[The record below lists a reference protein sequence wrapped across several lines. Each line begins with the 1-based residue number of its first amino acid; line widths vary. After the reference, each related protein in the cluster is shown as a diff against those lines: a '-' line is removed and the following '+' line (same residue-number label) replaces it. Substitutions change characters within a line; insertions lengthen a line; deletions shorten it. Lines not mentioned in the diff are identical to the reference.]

1 MAYAESFKF
10 SLATKSKGG
19 IRHREDFTRELI
31 AGLIGKPLGEI
42 VQVGAQKIVKEAVL
56 AEFEIFMRQYSASL
70 DGRGRPGVVRNGSH
84 RERAIMTAAGEL
96 NVKVPRVRD
105 HREGDM
111 EKAQFHSDHSLLRQ
125 WCLT

>member
-111 EKAQFHSDHSLLRQ
+111 EKAQFHSDHGLLRQ
-125 WCLT
+125 WWLT